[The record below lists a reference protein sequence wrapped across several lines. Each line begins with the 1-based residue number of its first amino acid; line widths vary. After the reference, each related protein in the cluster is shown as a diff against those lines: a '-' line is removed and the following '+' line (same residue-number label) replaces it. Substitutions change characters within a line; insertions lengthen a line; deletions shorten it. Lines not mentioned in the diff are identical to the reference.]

1 MRFAN
6 VRDLRLE
13 TKKIL
18 GAARQEDVLVMYR
31 GKPG

>member
-18 GAARQEDVLVMYR
+18 GAARQEDVLVTYR